1 MPEREG
7 LARQARVRGGGR
19 EGWVAREDTQTH
31 TDTHRHTQT
40 HTDTETLVY
49 ISRVHRPQ
57 TRRILMLLN
66 RRLTSTDV
74 THTNVTHT
82 NVTHTN
88 VTHTNVTHTN
98 EPVASVSATDHA
110 EEVTH

>member
-1 MPEREG
+1 VEGERDG
-7 LARQARVRGGGR
+7 WR
-19 EGWVAREDTQTH
+19 ERTH
-31 TDTHRHTQT
+31 IHTQT

-49 ISRVHRPQ
+49 ISRVHPPQ
-57 TRRILMLLN
+57 TTQRILMLLN
-66 RRLTSTDV
+66 HRLTSTDVTHTDV

>member
-40 HTDTETLVY
+40 PRHSCISVVY
-49 ISRVHRPQ
+49 IGHRP
-57 TRRILMLLN
+57 RRGF
-66 RRLTSTDV
+66 
-74 THTNVTHT
+74 
-82 NVTHTN
+82 
-88 VTHTNVTHTN
+88 
-98 EPVASVSATDHA
+98 
-110 EEVTH
+110 